1 MSLTLGLQ
9 SAISGL
15 LVSQRALDVTAH
27 NIANVSTPGYT
38 RKSLDRESRV
48 LIGRGAG
55 VQVSGVSREIDEWL
69 NKDLR
74 SETGIWGKVDT
85 LKTYYDRMQDLFG
98 KPSENRSVA
107 HKIDSLGQEFEQLS
121 VQPEKSTSQWGVAL
135 AADTVARQL
144 NQMSTDIQSL
154 RLNAEKEIGQIVTTI
169 NTNLNNIKDLN
180 DKIVREAAV
189 GHEIVDLQDQ
199 RDKALGTIAEYLD
212 IATFT
217 REDQSLAIFTGTGR
231 TLIDNLVSPL
241 THAPSS
247 IINSWMTKA
256 AGDIPDITVANN
268 DFTSEIASG
277 RLKAL
282 IDIRDTK
289 LPNLQAELDELAYQ
303 LKNQIN
309 TVHNRGTSYPNLVS
323 EMDGTRV
330 FIDSATQ
337 TMTLTDGDVAI
348 SLYDSTGAVTATTT
362 LNKLMIANG
371 DAMNSAWVI
380 DDVASVVQTWL
391 QANGAAAATVAVNST
406 TNKLDINLN
415 TTGKG
420 LTFRD
425 QSADELRS
433 INFIA
438 TTSVPG
444 QAGNLVF
451 YDQSGVAPIATIA
464 VGAGPSITTIA
475 ANIDADANL
484 IATIIQDANG
494 YHIKVTH
501 ATSGRDLTLSP
512 STAALGSALG
522 FGSAAQ
528 DTTIS
533 FDKDGNGTN
542 DETGLKGFS
551 NFFGLN
557 DFFVTSK
564 PNDIWESA
572 IQSNRWVA
580 AAGGTWSF
588 GDETGGIGGLGSM
601 TIAAGASL
609 DQIVDAINNG
619 NTSTGVTATTVT
631 HVTASKVPEGSGYR
645 LRLINDR
652 GEELVVTQTAGTL
665 ITSLALQPAA
675 LRTSSTIALRSDIRA
690 APGLISHGITQY
702 NPDTGVFFLSAGDN
716 TTALDLANTMAST
729 LTFRTAGGIA
739 GQSFSLE
746 GYGATLLSNNASDA
760 DNNKVQVDYQKNLKQ
775 TLEFKVSEISGV
787 NLDEEMSNMLLFQQA
802 YTAAAK
808 IITTTQQLFDILNNA
823 VR

>member
-15 LVSQRALDVTAH
+15 LVSQRALDVTSH
-27 NIANVSTPGYT
+27 NIANVNTPGFS

-55 VQVSGVSREIDEWL
+55 VQVAQVSRAVDEWL
-69 NKDLR
+69 NKDVR
-74 SETGIWGKVDT
+74 TETGIWGKVDT
-85 LKTYYDRMQDLFG
+85 LKTYYDRMQDMFG
-98 KPSENRSVA
+98 KPAENRSVA
-107 HKIDSLGQEFEQLS
+107 HKIDELGQEFEQLS

-135 AADTVARQL
+135 AADTLARQF

-154 RLNAEKEIGQIVTTI
+154 RLNAEKEIGQIISTI
-169 NTNLNNIKDLN
+169 NTKLANIKDLN

-189 GHEIVDLQDQ
+189 GHEIVDLEDQ
-199 RDKALGTIAEYLD
+199 RDKALATIAEYID
-212 IATFT
+212 VTTFE
-217 REDQSLAIFTGTGR
+217 REDQTLVIFTGTGR
-231 TLIDNLVSPL
+231 TLLDNETNPL
-241 THAPSS
+241 AHVPSS
-247 IINSWMTKA
+247 LLNSWMTKA
-256 AGDIPDITVANN
+256 GGDIPDITVANA
-268 DFTSEIASG
+268 DITTEITSG

-282 IDIRDTK
+282 IDIRDTE

-303 LKNQIN
+303 LKKELNI
-309 TVHNRGTSYPNLVS
+309 VHNRGTSYPNLVN

-330 FIDSATQ
+330 FIESATQ

-348 SLYDSTGAVTATTT
+348 SLYNSSGTITATTT

-371 DAMNSAWVI
+371 DPMNSAWVI

-391 QANGAAAATVAVNST
+391 QANGAASATAAVSA
-406 TNKLDINLN
+406 
-415 TTGKG
+415 TTGQLSVTLNATDLG

-433 INFIA
+433 INFSA

-451 YDQSGVAPIATIA
+451 YDQSGVGALATIA
-464 VGAGPSITTIA
+464 VGAGQSIATIA

-484 IATIIQDANG
+484 IATVIQDANG
-494 YHIKVTH
+494 YHIRVTH
-501 ATSGRDLTLSP
+501 ATSGRDLTVSP
-512 STAALGSALG
+512 STAALGNALG

-542 DETGLKGFS
+542 DETGLKGFA

-557 DFFVTSK
+557 DFFVTGK

-588 GDETGGIGGLGSM
+588 GNLTNGVGGLGSI

-609 DQIVDAINNG
+609 DQIVDAINN
-619 NTSTGVTATTVT
+619 NDTNAGVTANTLTG
-631 HVTASKVPEGSGYR
+631 VTASKVPEGSGYR
-645 LRLINDR
+645 LRLVDDT
-652 GEELVVTQTAGTL
+652 GEELVITQTAGTL
-665 ITSLALQPAA
+665 ITSLTLQPAA
-675 LRTSSTIALRSDIRA
+675 VRTSSALMLRTDLRT
-690 APGLISHGITQY
+690 APGLISRGITQY

-716 TTALDLANTMAST
+716 TTALELAEKMTNSIS
-729 LTFRTAGGIA
+729 FRTAGGIA
-739 GQSFSLE
+739 AQSFSLE

-760 DNNKVQVDYQKNLKQ
+760 DNNKLQLDYQTELKEN
-775 TLEFKVSEISGV
+775 LEFKASEISGV
-787 NLDEEMSNMLLFQQA
+787 NLDEEMSNMILYQQA